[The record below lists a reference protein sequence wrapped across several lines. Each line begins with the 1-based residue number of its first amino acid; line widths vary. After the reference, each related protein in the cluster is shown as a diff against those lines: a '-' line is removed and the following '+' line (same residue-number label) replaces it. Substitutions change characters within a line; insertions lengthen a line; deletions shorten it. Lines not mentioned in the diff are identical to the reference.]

1 MLNVEKFQ
9 SEMVL
14 KIEVDKII
22 HEWNDDKGMGKFVNY
37 LNLNFMGDNKI
48 YIPIDNKTDI
58 TIKDEVIN
66 FIKKNCNYGE
76 GSQYYDIINNTLM
89 YNVIENEDCDIA
101 IIDNEE
107 DLYICGYTVSISLNG
122 ISLDKED
129 LQEIF

>member
-22 HEWNDDKGMGKFVNY
+22 HTWNDDEGMGKFINY
-37 LNLNFMGDNKI
+37 LNMGENKI

-66 FIKKNCNYGE
+66 FIKKNYNYEE
-76 GSQYYDIINNTLM
+76 GSQYDIINNTLM

-101 IIDNEE
+101 TIDNEE